1 MATRKRLNSY
11 EKAIVE
17 QLQQLFGYTSVEA
30 KDILEEYRAVLGL
43 IGGYPMA
50 ADYAEY
56 FHKAKLEGR
65 TGKEWISAILKR
77 REEAAAV
84 AQ

>member
-1 MATRKRLNSY
+1 MTTSRRLNNY
-11 EKAIVE
+11 EKAIVD
-17 QLQQLFGYTSVEA
+17 QLQQLYGYTPVAARET
-30 KDILEEYRAVLGL
+30 LEEYRSVMGL

-56 FHKAKLEGR
+56 FHKAKQEGR
-65 TGKEWISAILKR
+65 TGKEWVNAIHKR

>member
-1 MATRKRLNSY
+1 MKTSRRLNNY

-17 QLQQLFGYTSVEA
+17 QLQQLFGYSQAAARE
-30 KDILEEYRAVLGL
+30 ILEEYRAVMGL

-56 FHKAKLEGR
+56 FHKAKQEGR
-65 TGKEWISAILKR
+65 TGKEWMAAILKR

-84 AQ
+84 AL

>member
-1 MATRKRLNSY
+1 MATRKRLNHY

-17 QLQQLFGYTSVEA
+17 QLQQLYGYTPSAALE
-30 KDILEEYRAVLGL
+30 ILEEYRAVMGL

-56 FHKAKLEGR
+56 FHKAKQDKR
-65 TGKEWISAILKR
+65 TGVEWMNTILKR
-77 REEAAAV
+77 REEAAAY

>member
-17 QLQQLFGYTSVEA
+17 QLQSIHGYTHAVA
-30 KDILEEYRAVLGL
+30 MDILEEYRAVMGL

-50 ADYAEY
+50 LDYAEY
-56 FHKAKLEGR
+56 FHKAKQEGR
-65 TGKEWISAILKR
+65 TGKEWINAILKR
-77 REEAAAV
+77 REEAAAY

>member
-1 MATRKRLNSY
+1 MKTSQRLNNY

-17 QLQQLFGYTSVEA
+17 QLQQLFGYSQAAARE
-30 KDILEEYRAVLGL
+30 ILEEYRAVMGL

-56 FHKAKLEGR
+56 FHKAKQEGR
-65 TGKEWISAILKR
+65 TGKEWMAAILKR

-84 AQ
+84 AL

>member
-1 MATRKRLNSY
+1 MAGRPKLNAY
-11 EKAIVE
+11 DKAIVD
-17 QLQQLFGYTSVEA
+17 QLQQLYGYTA
-30 KDILEEYRAVLGL
+30 AAARDILEEYRPVIGL

-56 FHKAKLEGR
+56 FHIAKQERR
-65 TGKEWISAILKR
+65 TGKEWVNAILKR
-77 REEAAAV
+77 REEAAAL

>member
-1 MATRKRLNSY
+1 MATRRRLNHY

-17 QLQQLFGYTSVEA
+17 QMQQMFGYTQQA
-30 KDILEEYRAVLGL
+30 ATDILEEYRAVMGL

-50 ADYAEY
+50 SDYAEY
-56 FHKAKLEGR
+56 FHKAKIEER
-65 TGKEWISAILKR
+65 TGKEWLNAILKR
-77 REEAAAV
+77 REEAAAY

>member
-1 MATRKRLNSY
+1 MATKKRLNHY
-11 EKAIVE
+11 EKAIIE
-17 QLQQLFGYTSVEA
+17 QLQQMYGYTPA
-30 KDILEEYRAVLGL
+30 AALDILEEYRAVMGL

-56 FHKAKLEGR
+56 FHKAKQEKR
-65 TGKEWISAILKR
+65 TGAEWMNTILKR
-77 REEAAAV
+77 REEAAAL

>member
-1 MATRKRLNSY
+1 MATRNRLNNY

-17 QLQQLFGYTSVEA
+17 QLQQVYGYTQAIATEIV
-30 KDILEEYRAVLGL
+30 DEYRAVMGL

-56 FHKAKLEGR
+56 FHKAKQEQR
-65 TGKEWISAILKR
+65 TGHEWVKAILKR